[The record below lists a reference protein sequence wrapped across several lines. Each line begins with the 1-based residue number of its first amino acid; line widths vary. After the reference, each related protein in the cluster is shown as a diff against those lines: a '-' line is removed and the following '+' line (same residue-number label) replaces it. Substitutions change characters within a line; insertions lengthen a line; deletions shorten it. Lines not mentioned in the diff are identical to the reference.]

1 MTEKQENSQA
11 SALEFDLSSL
21 IDRKQAAPNSS
32 SSVRIL
38 MEQMANLE
46 KRQVFYTTMP
56 ACNSEV

>member
-21 IDRKQAAPNSS
+21 IDRKQAAPS
-32 SSVRIL
+32 SSVRTL